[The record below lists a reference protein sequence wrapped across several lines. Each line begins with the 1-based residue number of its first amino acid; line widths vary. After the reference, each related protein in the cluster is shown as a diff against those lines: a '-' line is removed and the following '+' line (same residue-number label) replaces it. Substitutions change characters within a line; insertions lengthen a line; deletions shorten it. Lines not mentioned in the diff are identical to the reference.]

1 MTKQK
6 RPHCHGYV
14 WYNKLVM
21 DKPLV
26 SIVIPVYNAAR
37 FLERSIGSVRNQTY
51 ENLEI
56 ICVDDGSKDESL
68 KILKCYASA
77 DPRITVISKENG
89 GSSSARNAGLKSAKG
104 RYVGFIDADD
114 YIEPDMYMNLLD
126 ALENDFNADAAQILS
141 CEEDENGNVIK
152 AFGEGFDEAE
162 SQTGREFFR
171 SLLLHRGDSSFCTK
185 LFRRDFFEGFSFS
198 EGRLNED
205 FELLVNMSSSI
216 RKLLT
221 VRKPGYHIILR
232 TQSNTRGDYKQSF
245 YENVMENADK
255 MLDLTER
262 KFPEYRKDAVHFY
275 LMQAMWFL
283 LHIPVSEMNK
293 NNTLYTSV
301 MKKVKAFRGSIL
313 TDKNLTGK
321 HKRNLILFAF
331 FPAKFVK
338 KTHERLKK

>member
-1 MTKQK
+1 
-6 RPHCHGYV
+6 
-14 WYNKLVM
+14 M

-26 SIVIPVYNAAR
+26 SIVIPVYNAAKY
-37 FLERSIGSVRNQTY
+37 LERSIGGVRKQTY

-68 KILKCYASA
+68 QMLNGYAAEDS
-77 DPRITVISKENG
+77 RIKVIAKENG
-89 GSSSARNAGLKSAKG
+89 GSSSARNAGLKAAGGK
-104 RYVGFIDADD
+104 YIGFIDADD
-114 YIEPDMYMNLLD
+114 YIESDMYMNLVS
-126 ALENDFNADAAQILS
+126 ALENDYDADAAQILS
-141 CEEDENGNVIK
+141 CEEDEAGKIIK
-152 AFGEGFDEAE
+152 AFGEGFDEAD
-162 SQTGREFFR
+162 SFSGREFFR

-185 LFRRDFFEGFSFS
+185 LFRKDFFEGFSFS

-216 RKLLT
+216 RKLLA

-232 TQSNTRGDYKQSF
+232 GQSNTRGAYKQSF

-255 MLDLTER
+255 MLELTER
-262 KFPEYRKDAVHFY
+262 KFPEYREDAVHFY

-283 LHIPVSEMNK
+283 LHIPSGEMNK

-301 MKKVKAFRGSIL
+301 MKKVKSFKRYIL
-313 TDKNLTGK
+313 KDKYLSGK

-331 FPAKFVK
+331 FPAKLVK
-338 KTHERLKK
+338 QTHERLKK